1 MSIICF
7 IVPQRGTA
15 NERGK
20 IPALSRVGL
29 ELISESNSSVK
40 LMLRGKEKEMEEEKS
55 IKQLY
60 QGRNINPAKTG
71 LLIKR

>member
-7 IVPQRGTA
+7 IAPQRGTA

-20 IPALSRVGL
+20 IPALSRVWP

-40 LMLRGKEKEMEEEKS
+40 LMLRGKEKEMEEEK
-55 IKQLY
+55 KH
-60 QGRNINPAKTG
+60 
-71 LLIKR
+71 